1 MYSANFEYFRPATLA
16 EAISILS
23 QNKDAKLLAGGHSL
37 IPAMKM
43 RLATPVAL
51 VDIGRIK
58 ELSGISF
65 ANGKLTIGAMTTQG
79 AIATSD
85 VVKKNCPILAEASAQ
100 VGDTQ
105 VRNRG
110 TIGGSIAHA
119 DPAADVPTVMVA
131 LDATF
136 TATGPGGS
144 RDIPAS
150 AFFTSLLTTA
160 LNADEVL
167 TSITINTSGLGKGG
181 AYLKHP
187 HPASGYA
194 VVGVAAVVGLDGGK
208 CAGVRV
214 AIGGS
219 VANPIRVSAAEA
231 ALNGQAPSEST
242 IAAAAAKAGDVK
254 ANMSDWYASS
264 EYRQSLA
271 TTLTKR
277 ALMKAA
283 ERAQ

>member
-43 RLATPVAL
+43 RLAQPVAL

-58 ELSGISF
+58 ELSGIKFSG
-65 ANGKLTIGAMTTQG
+65 GKLTVGAMTTQA
-79 AIATSD
+79 AIAASD
-85 VVKKNCPILAEASAQ
+85 DVKKHCAILAETSAQ

-119 DPAADVPTVMVA
+119 DPAADMPTLMVA
-131 LDATF
+131 LDATL

-150 AFFTSLLTTA
+150 AFFTGLLSTA
-160 LNADEVL
+160 LKADEVL
-167 TSITINTSGLGKGG
+167 TSITIDTGSLGKGG
-181 AYLKHP
+181 TYLKHP

-194 VVGVAAVVGLDGGK
+194 VVGVAAVVGLNGGK
-208 CAGVRV
+208 CSGVRV

-219 VANPIRVSAAEA
+219 VANPVRVSAAEA
-231 ALNGQAPSEST
+231 ALNGQEPSEAN
-242 IAAAAAKAGDVK
+242 IAAAAAKAAEVK
-254 ANMSDWYASS
+254 ASMSDWYASS
-264 EYRQSLA
+264 EYRQALA

-277 ALMKAA
+277 ALATAA
-283 ERAQ
+283 ERAK

>member
-37 IPAMKM
+37 LPAMKL
-43 RLATPVAL
+43 RLAQPAAL

-65 ANGKLTIGAMTTQG
+65 ANGKLTIGALTTQA
-79 AIATSD
+79 AIAASE
-85 VVKKNCPILAEASAQ
+85 VVKQNCAILAEAAAQ
-100 VGDTQ
+100 VGDVQ

-110 TIGGSIAHA
+110 TIGGSLAHA
-119 DPAADVPTVMVA
+119 DPAADLPTVMVA

-136 TATGPGGS
+136 TATGPGGN
-144 RDIPAS
+144 RDIAAS
-150 AFFTSLLTTA
+150 AFFTGLLTTA
-160 LNADEVL
+160 LNANEVL
-167 TSITINTSGLGKGG
+167 TSITINIGGLGKGG

-194 VVGVAAVVGLDGGK
+194 VVGVAAVVGLDGGN

-219 VANPIRVSAAEA
+219 VANPARASAVET
-231 ALNGQAPSEST
+231 ALNGKAPSADN
-242 IAAAAAKAGDVK
+242 IAAAAAKAGEVQATLHDT
-254 ANMSDWYASS
+254 YASN
-264 EYRQSLA
+264 EYRQSLGV
-271 TTLTKR
+271 TLTKR

-283 ERAQ
+283 ERAK

>member
-37 IPAMKM
+37 LPAMKM
-43 RLATPVAL
+43 RLAQPVAL

-58 ELSGISF
+58 ELSGINFSG
-65 ANGKLTIGAMTTQG
+65 GKLTIGAMTTQA
-79 AIATSD
+79 AIAASE

-100 VGDTQ
+100 VGDAQ

-119 DPAADVPTVMVA
+119 DPAADLPTVMVA

-136 TATGPGGS
+136 TATGSGGS

-160 LNADEVL
+160 LKADEVL
-167 TSITINTSGLGKGG
+167 TAITINTSGLGKGG

-219 VANPIRVSAAEA
+219 VANPVRVSAAES
-231 ALNGQAPSEST
+231 ALNGKEPSEAN
-242 IAAAAAKAGDVK
+242 IAAAAAKAADVK
-254 ANMSDWYASS
+254 ASMSDWYASS

>member
-43 RLATPVAL
+43 RLAQPVAL

-58 ELSGISF
+58 ELSGINF
-65 ANGKLTIGAMTTQG
+65 ANGQLTIGAMTTQG
-79 AIATSD
+79 AIAASE
-85 VVKKNCPILAEASAQ
+85 VVKKNCPILAEASGQ

-110 TIGGSIAHA
+110 TLGGSLAHA

-131 LDATF
+131 LDATL
-136 TATGPGGS
+136 TATGPGGR

-160 LNADEVL
+160 LQADEVL

-219 VANPIRVSAAEA
+219 VANPVRVSAAES
-231 ALNGQAPSEST
+231 ALNGQEPSEAN
-242 IAAAAAKAGDVK
+242 IAAAAAKAAEVK
-254 ANMSDWYASS
+254 ASMNDWYASA

-277 ALMKAA
+277 ALTKAA
-283 ERAQ
+283 ERAK

>member
-1 MYSANFEYFRPATLA
+1 MYSANFEYYRPATLA

-37 IPAMKM
+37 LPAMKL
-43 RLATPVAL
+43 RLAQPAAL

-79 AIATSD
+79 AIAASE
-85 VVKKNCPILAEASAQ
+85 VVKQNCAILAEAAGQ

-110 TIGGSIAHA
+110 TIGGSMAHA
-119 DPAADVPTVMVA
+119 DPAADVPIVMVA

-136 TATGPGGS
+136 TVTGPGGS

-150 AFFTSLLTTA
+150 AFFTGLLTTA
-160 LNADEVL
+160 LKADEVL
-167 TSITINTSGLGKGG
+167 TAITINTSGLGKGG
-181 AYLKHP
+181 VYLKHP

-214 AIGGS
+214 AMGGS
-219 VANPIRVSAAEA
+219 VSSATRVKAAED
-231 ALNGQAPSEST
+231 ALNGKAPSDVH
-242 IAAAAAKAGDVK
+242 IAAAAAKVGDVPVT
-254 ANMSDWYASS
+254 MSDWYASS
-264 EYRQSLA
+264 DYRQSLA
-271 TTLTKR
+271 VTLVKR
-277 ALMKAA
+277 ALTTAA
-283 ERAQ
+283 GRAQ

>member
-1 MYSANFEYFRPATLA
+1 MYSANFEYYRPATLA

-43 RLATPVAL
+43 RLAQPAAL

-65 ANGKLTIGAMTTQG
+65 TNGKLTIGAMTTQG
-79 AIATSD
+79 AIAASD
-85 VVKKNCPILAEASAQ
+85 VVKQHCVILAEASGQ
-100 VGDTQ
+100 VGDIQ

-110 TIGGSIAHA
+110 TIGGSLAHA

-150 AFFTSLLTTA
+150 AFFTGLLTTA

-167 TSITINTSGLGKGG
+167 TSITINTGGLGKGG

-219 VANPIRVSAAEA
+219 ISNAMRVKAAED
-231 ALNGQAPSEST
+231 ALNGKAPSDAH
-242 IAAAAAKAGDVK
+242 IAAAAAKVGEVP

-264 EYRQSLA
+264 DYRQSLA
-271 TTLTKR
+271 VTLVRR
-277 ALMKAA
+277 ALTTAA
-283 ERAQ
+283 GRAQ

>member
-85 VVKKNCPILAEASAQ
+85 VVKKNCAILAEASAQ

-110 TIGGSIAHA
+110 TIGGSMAHA

-160 LNADEVL
+160 LNANEVL
-167 TSITINTSGLGKGG
+167 TSITINTSELGKGG

-219 VANPIRVSAAEA
+219 VANPIRVSATES
-231 ALNGQAPSEST
+231 ALNGQAPSEAT

-283 ERAQ
+283 DRAK